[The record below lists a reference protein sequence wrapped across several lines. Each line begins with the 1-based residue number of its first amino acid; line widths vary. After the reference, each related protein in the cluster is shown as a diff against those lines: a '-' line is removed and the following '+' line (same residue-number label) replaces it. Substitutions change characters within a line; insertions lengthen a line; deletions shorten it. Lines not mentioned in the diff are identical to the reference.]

1 MDIFESLENLEISEE
16 CFNDIMDIVEEI
28 LGESTWNQIEKVHG
42 TYGPSNYKLY
52 QAARDNEQNELK
64 SRLERKFSEITKG
77 RGVNLKPKSKEEIEA
92 YNNAV
97 NDAKEQSGVNQVGKS
112 YISSRSTKNKKGE
125 HKTWARQEHNRAQ
138 NANASA
144 SHITGGD
151 Y

>member
-1 MDIFESLENLEISEE
+1 MDIFESLENLNVSEE
-16 CFNDIMDIVEEI
+16 CFDEIMGLVEEI
-28 LGESTWNQIEKVHG
+28 LSESTWDQIEKVHG

-52 QAARDNEQNELK
+52 QNARNNEQKELK

-77 RGVNLKPKSKEEIEA
+77 RGINLNPKSKEEIGA
-92 YNNAV
+92 YNKAV
-97 NDAKEQSGVNQVGKS
+97 NDAKEQSGVDQVGKS
-112 YISSRSTKNKKGE
+112 YISSRPTKNRKGE
-125 HKTWARQEHNRAQ
+125 YKTYQRQEHNRAQ

>member
-1 MDIFESLENLEISEE
+1 MDIFESLENLNVSEE
-16 CFNDIMDIVEEI
+16 CFDEIMGLVEAI
-28 LGESTWNQIEKVHG
+28 ISESTWDQIEKVHG

-52 QAARDNEQNELK
+52 QGARNNRQNELK

-77 RGVNLKPKSKEEIEA
+77 RGINLNPKSKEEIGA
-92 YNNAV
+92 YNKAV
-97 NDAKEQSGVNQVGKS
+97 NDAKEQSGVDQVGKS
-112 YISSRSTKNKKGE
+112 YISSRPTKNRKGE
-125 HKTWARQEHNRAQ
+125 YKTYQRQEHNRAQ